1 MLSSNITF
9 YHNQKWNLLQTI
21 SPFDQKHV
29 SIAQMRLCKKA
40 TVYGPNLKY
49 ASLTWLL
56 VEEAM
61 GADISYFVGI
71 PNLGRWG

>member
-1 MLSSNITF
+1 MTVSLREAVKNVPAKKQFDQMLGSNITF

-49 ASLTWLL
+49 VSLT
-56 VEEAM
+56 
-61 GADISYFVGI
+61 
-71 PNLGRWG
+71 

>member
-1 MLSSNITF
+1 MIREAVKKKSLQKKQFDQMLGSNIAF

-49 ASLTWLL
+49 VSLT
-56 VEEAM
+56 
-61 GADISYFVGI
+61 
-71 PNLGRWG
+71 